1 MATYQA
7 VADLAR
13 LPLNDKDKIRFTD
26 TTLHTYAVHGMQA
39 IIKRRADLFIGQF
52 SSLPDITDQI
62 GDAFP
67 LSDQYIQTLAD
78 WVVARAS
85 THSDEHISTGRAKLF
100 AELFGTEMSG

>member
-1 MATYQA
+1 MSTYQE

-13 LPLNDKDKIRFTD
+13 LPLNDVDKVRFTD
-26 TTLHTYAVHGMQA
+26 EVLHTYAVHGMQS
-39 IIKRRADLFIGQF
+39 IFKRRADLFVGQ
-52 SSLPDITDQI
+52 LATPPLITDLI

-67 LSDQYIQTLAD
+67 INDQYLQTLAD

-100 AELFGTEMSG
+100 AEIFGGEMQ